1 MTPVGKGR
9 IGIIVGGGP
18 APGINGVIGS
28 VTIEAENIGY
38 EVIGFNEGFKYLSR
52 GERNFVNLTTDAVSR
67 IHLTGG
73 SILKTSRVNPTKDP
87 KLMENV
93 VKTLVGM
100 NINHLVT
107 IGGDDTAFSSA
118 RVSDYAKEVLGF
130 DLSVVHVPKTID
142 DDLPLPDGIPTFGFQ
157 TAREIGS
164 SLVENLNEDAKTTGR
179 WYIIVMMGRTAGH
192 LALGVGKSAGATV
205 ILIPEEFEAGVRLK
219 KVADILAGSII
230 KRLTYDKPY
239 GVAVVAEGL
248 AEKIAKEDLADLAN
262 AERDAHGHVRLAEI
276 DFSDIVK
283 NAVKNVLKEF
293 NVSITLVDK
302 EIGYELRC
310 APPVAF
316 DIEYTRNLGYA
327 AVNFLKNGG
336 NKAIISIQE
345 EKIVPIPFDDVRDPV
360 TGRTKIRLVNTD
372 SLQYQI
378 AREYMIRLDKN
389 DFEDRESLERLAN
402 AAGVRPEE
410 FKKRFEYVVK

>member
-293 NVSITLVDK
+293 NVPITLVDK

-345 EKIVPIPFDDVRDPV
+345 EKIAPIPFDDVRDPV

>member
-118 RVSDYAKEVLGF
+118 
-130 DLSVVHVPKTID
+130 
-142 DDLPLPDGIPTFGFQ
+142 
-157 TAREIGS
+157 
-164 SLVENLNEDAKTTGR
+164 
-179 WYIIVMMGRTAGH
+179 
-192 LALGVGKSAGATV
+192 
-205 ILIPEEFEAGVRLK
+205 
-219 KVADILAGSII
+219 
-230 KRLTYDKPY
+230 
-239 GVAVVAEGL
+239 
-248 AEKIAKEDLADLAN
+248 
-262 AERDAHGHVRLAEI
+262 
-276 DFSDIVK
+276 
-283 NAVKNVLKEF
+283 
-293 NVSITLVDK
+293 
-302 EIGYELRC
+302 
-310 APPVAF
+310 
-316 DIEYTRNLGYA
+316 
-327 AVNFLKNGG
+327 
-336 NKAIISIQE
+336 
-345 EKIVPIPFDDVRDPV
+345 
-360 TGRTKIRLVNTD
+360 
-372 SLQYQI
+372 
-378 AREYMIRLDKN
+378 
-389 DFEDRESLERLAN
+389 
-402 AAGVRPEE
+402 
-410 FKKRFEYVVK
+410 

>member
-164 SLVENLNEDAKTTGR
+164 NLVENLNEDAKTTGR

-293 NVSITLVDK
+293 NVPITLVDK